1 LLGCQ
6 ENKGEEER
14 VADWSEHC
22 GISFLMYYVGRRL
35 LFGGLVD
42 EYRLDRMDEELNI
55 TQREPDS
62 IVFEKEKSNS

>member
-14 VADWSEHC
+14 VAGWGEHC
-22 GISFLMYYVGRRL
+22 GISFLMYYVGRR